1 MLLFFKLNFNRIE
14 LRMKFD
20 ISNVKFH
27 LKIYIKLNFE
37 DIEFNID
44 LDFIKIEF
52 KKKKHFVK

>member
-14 LRMKFD
+14 LQIKFD

-27 LKIYIKLNFE
+27 LKIYIKLDFE
-37 DIEFNID
+37 DIEFNTD

-52 KKKKHFVK
+52 RK